1 MVISFRLGVQKVI
14 VVNPSSRIH
23 IPDGLIRS
31 LCRHI
36 DPFDLDFSPEKL
48 NRWCMRSHFD
58 FFSVRARDWIFFCPF
73 SFFFSFLP
81 WCSSEP
87 PPQRKSFHWVDK
99 KNIEKNWVPRV
110 GSKQKKNRR
119 VKGFESSE
127 NLKSEKNRELF
138 EDRTQENEIM
148 KTLL

>member
-1 MVISFRLGVQKVI
+1 MIHKIVMIIIYIQMIIKMSLRVFKYRAVFYHVTFSNRNNYHGYELWLVFGWGVQKVI

-58 FFSVRARDWIFFCPF
+58 FFSVRARD
-73 SFFFSFLP
+73 
-81 WCSSEP
+81 
-87 PPQRKSFHWVDK
+87 
-99 KNIEKNWVPRV
+99 
-110 GSKQKKNRR
+110 
-119 VKGFESSE
+119 
-127 NLKSEKNRELF
+127 
-138 EDRTQENEIM
+138 
-148 KTLL
+148 

>member
-58 FFSVRARDWIFFCPF
+58 FFLGSSPRLNLFVHFL
-73 SFFFSFLP
+73 SFFRFCLDAPLNHHPRENHSIELTKKI
-81 WCSSEP
+81 S
-87 PPQRKSFHWVDK
+87 RK
-99 KNIEKNWVPRV
+99 IEYQ
-110 GSKQKKNRR
+110 G
-119 VKGFESSE
+119 
-127 NLKSEKNRELF
+127 
-138 EDRTQENEIM
+138 
-148 KTLL
+148 